1 MEGEADI
8 YQKTDVEYFLI
19 IFYWS
24 WRNSPGLLYRE
35 EGSSSNLL
43 ELPDQTA
50 KGLTDHLLRPVQL
63 GGAGVVPILGDVEV
77 GGLPQAGVPHPG
89 SPGWLLLLCLSRV
102 AGDGSVEEGEG
113 WTSS

>member
-24 WRNSPGLLYRE
+24 WRNSPGLLYRD
-35 EGSSSNLL
+35 EGSSSILL

-50 KGLTDHLLRPVQL
+50 EGLTDHLLRPIQL
-63 GGAGVVPILGDVEV
+63 GKARVVPVLVDVEV
-77 GGLPQAGVPHPG
+77 GGLPQAGLASLTLALLAG
-89 SPGWLLLLCLSRV
+89 FSFSASAGWLGT
-102 AGDGSVEEGEG
+102 AP
-113 WTSS
+113 